1 MGRPKGR
8 WSFPAPRQNGSTVG
22 GGSPSPVKS
31 DRHPIVS
38 TLQHCWGLRPAVSA
52 TQVGTWW
59 YLIQHLIT
67 GCLVLFFNCFPC
79 GCLFTPTRFKNNKC
93 SLCIYLLYA
102 RCFHRVLTFNT
113 CKALCD
119 EYYYC
124 YYGFSGEKLAFR
136 DLLKVMRLK
145 VMRLIVNK
153 VRIWNKNDPRSF
165 PFFFSLFLGRTRLA
179 PLHPTQEPAPPHP
192 LPLYG
197 PAACLAQSSPGTL
210 CIKWKGNVP
219 HCCCVQR
226 MKSTL
231 LLFLPCSVPS

>member
-22 GGSPSPVKS
+22 GGPPSPVKS

-38 TLQHCWGLRPAVSA
+38 TLQHCWGLRAAVSA

-79 GCLFTPTRFKNNKC
+79 SCLFTPTRFKNNKC
-93 SLCIYLLYA
+93 WLCIYLLYA

-124 YYGFSGEKLAFR
+124 YYGFSGEKLTFR
-136 DLLKVMRLK
+136 DLLKVMRL
-145 VMRLIVNK
+145 IDGK
-153 VRIWNKNDPRSF
+153 VRIWTKMTRDLF
-165 PFFFSLFLGRTRLA
+165 PFFSLFLGRTRLE
-179 PLHPTQEPAPPHP
+179 PLLPTQEPSPPPPTPIGPSSMLSPEFTRHP
-192 LPLYG
+192 L
-197 PAACLAQSSPGTL
+197 
-210 CIKWKGNVP
+210 
-219 HCCCVQR
+219 H
-226 MKSTL
+226 
-231 LLFLPCSVPS
+231 

>member
-38 TLQHCWGLRPAVSA
+38 TLQHCWGLRAAVSA

-93 SLCIYLLYA
+93 WLCIYLLYA

-124 YYGFSGEKLAFR
+124 YYGFSGEKLTFR

-145 VMRLIVNK
+145 VMRLIDDK
-153 VRIWNKNDPRSF
+153 VRIWTKMTQGLF
-165 PFFFSLFLGRTRLA
+165 PFFTHFGQDNAWAPPFHPRANPIPPPTPIGPSNVLGPEFTRH
-179 PLHPTQEPAPPHP
+179 PLH
-192 LPLYG
+192 
-197 PAACLAQSSPGTL
+197 
-210 CIKWKGNVP
+210 
-219 HCCCVQR
+219 
-226 MKSTL
+226 
-231 LLFLPCSVPS
+231 